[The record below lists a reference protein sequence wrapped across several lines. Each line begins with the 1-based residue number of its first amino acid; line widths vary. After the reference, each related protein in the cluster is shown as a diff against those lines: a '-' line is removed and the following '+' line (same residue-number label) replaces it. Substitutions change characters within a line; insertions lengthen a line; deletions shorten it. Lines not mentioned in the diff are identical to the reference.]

1 MFVWGRIFLREV
13 EVVANDPR
21 RFSMATSP
29 NPGNNPRLYLLGAML
44 LLWCAVICGRLVY
57 LQVFCYGNF
66 VKQAGHQQQR
76 AIPLAPKRG
85 VIYDRAGRELAMSV
99 LVDSAFAVPT
109 EVKDLPTAV
118 SLISRITG
126 DDANVVLADC
136 RAHKTF
142 CWVARK
148 ASDET
153 IGRIKSLNLQGIH
166 FQKEPKRFFP
176 ARDLAAQV
184 LGSVGMEDSGQS
196 GIEHEFDERLRGR
209 PGKMSISV
217 DARKKWFSDVETQPQ
232 PGENL
237 VLTIDK
243 NIQYIAEKELDQ
255 AIHDT
260 QAIAGTVIVEN
271 PHTGEILALANR
283 PTFNPNLRK
292 QITPAALTNRA
303 VSYVYEPGSTFK
315 LVTISAALEEKITN
329 PDEVFDCQMGSIV
342 YNGMRIRD
350 AKPHGLL
357 PVWGVL
363 AESSDVGAI
372 KIALRLGED
381 RFYKYIRAYGFGQ
394 TTGIELP
401 GETRGLTKPPS
412 RWSRVSI
419 AAISMG
425 QEIGISPLQLAGLV
439 STFANDGV
447 WVAPR
452 IVAGTTQPQA
462 MVQTVTFH
470 PAEGRRVISSFT
482 AAEMRSMMQKVVL
495 EGTGRKAILEGYSA
509 AGKTGTAQKVDPA
522 TGAYSKTKYIGS
534 FAGFAPVNN
543 PQIVV
548 AVILD
553 SAVGLHQGGQVSA
566 PVFRRISQQ
575 VLEYLHVPH
584 DLPLAPKHQLLLA
597 QAKMKDKDLEEGTPD
612 HPGEPLETAEVT
624 ADSAAAGKPS
634 VARALLPAN
643 AGAIGGPVV
652 QASMREPVANGPQ
665 PAPPS
670 PVTGEKSS
678 DTAAPVQEKLPL
690 TGTVVLD
697 VEQGGIEVPSFVGKT
712 VRSALEAAQDAGLEL
727 EPVGSGVARQQS
739 PAPGTHVHA
748 GSRVTVQFGR

>member
-1 MFVWGRIFLREV
+1 
-13 EVVANDPR
+13 
-21 RFSMATSP
+21 MAT
-29 NPGNNPRLYLLGAML
+29 NPTSGKNSRLYLLGAVL
-44 LLWCAVICGRLVY
+44 LLWCVAICGRLVF
-57 LQVFCYGNF
+57 LQIFSYGKF

-76 AIPLAPKRG
+76 AIPLAAKRG
-85 VIYDRAGRELAMSV
+85 VIYDRGGHELAMSV

-118 SLISRITG
+118 SLITRITG
-126 DDANVVLADC
+126 DDYNVVLADC

-142 CWVARK
+142 CWIARK
-148 ASDET
+148 AKDET
-153 IGRIKSLNLQGIH
+153 IERINSLKLQGIH
-166 FQKEPKRFFP
+166 FQKEPKRFYP

-196 GIEHEFDERLRGR
+196 GIEHQFDEELRGS
-209 PGKMSISV
+209 PGKMFISV
-217 DARKKWFSDVETQPQ
+217 DARRQWFADVETQPD
-232 PGENL
+232 PGDNL

-243 NIQYIAEKELDQ
+243 NIQYIAEKELEQ

-292 QITPAALTNRA
+292 QITPEALTNRA

-315 LVTISAALEEKITN
+315 LVTISAALEEKLTN
-329 PDEVFDCQMGSIV
+329 PDELFDCQMGSIV

-350 AKPHGLL
+350 SKPHGLL

-363 AESSDVGAI
+363 AESSDVGSI

-381 RFYKYIRAYGFGQ
+381 RYYKYIRAFGFGQ
-394 TTGIELP
+394 RTGIELP

-412 RWSRVSI
+412 RWSKVSI
-419 AAISMG
+419 AAISIG

-452 IVAGTTQPQA
+452 IVTGTVQPQGTP
-462 MVQTVTFH
+462 QTVAFH
-470 PAEGRRVISSFT
+470 PGESHRVISSYT
-482 AAEMRSMMQKVVL
+482 AAEMRSMMEKVVL
-495 EGTGRKAILEGYSA
+495 DAHGTGRRAILEGYTS

-522 TGAYSKTKYIGS
+522 TGVYSKTKYIGS

-553 SAVGLHQGGQVSA
+553 SAVGLHQGGQISA

-584 DLPLAPKHQLLLA
+584 DLPLAPQHQLLLA
-597 QAKMKDKDLEEGTPD
+597 RAKTKDKDLEEGTPD
-612 HPGEPLETAEVT
+612 HPGEPLETAEVN
-624 ADSAAAGKPS
+624 SAASTSAKPPS
-634 VARALLPAN
+634 VARAPLPAT
-643 AGAIGGPVV
+643 AGADGTVV
-652 QASMREPVANGPQ
+652 QAAMRELVTEGSGTKEVPSKTPESTT
-665 PAPPS
+665 APP
-670 PVTGEKSS
+670 
-678 DTAAPVQEKLPL
+678 AKLPS

-697 VEQGGIEVPSFVGKT
+697 VEQGGIEVPSFVGRT
-712 VRSALEAAQDAGLEL
+712 VRGAVEAAQDIGLEL
-727 EPVGSGVARQQS
+727 DAVGSGVARQQE
-739 PAPGTHVHA
+739 PAAGTHVPS

>member
-1 MFVWGRIFLREV
+1 
-13 EVVANDPR
+13 
-21 RFSMATSP
+21 MAKDSSTGK
-29 NPGNNPRLYLLGAML
+29 NTRLYLLGAML
-44 LLWCAVICGRLVY
+44 LFWCVAICGRLIY
-57 LQVFCYGNF
+57 LQIFCYGSF
-66 VKQAGHQQQR
+66 VKQAEHQQQR
-76 AIPLAPKRG
+76 EVPISAKRG
-85 VIYDRAGRELAMSV
+85 VIYDRAGHELAMSV

-118 SLISRITG
+118 SLITRITG
-126 DDANVVLADC
+126 GDYNVVLADS
-136 RAHKTF
+136 RAHRTS

-148 ASDET
+148 ADDET
-153 IGRIKSLNLQGIH
+153 IESMNSLKLQGIH
-166 FQKEPKRFFP
+166 FQKEPKRFYP

-196 GIEHEFDERLRGR
+196 GIEHEFDDQLRGH
-209 PGKMSISV
+209 PGKMFISV
-217 DARKKWFSDVETQPQ
+217 DARKQWFADVATQPE

-243 NIQYIAEKELDQ
+243 NIQYIAEKELEQ

-292 QITPAALTNRA
+292 QITPGALTDRA
-303 VSYVYEPGSTFK
+303 VSYIYEPGSTFK
-315 LVTISAALEEKITN
+315 LVTISAALEEKLTN
-329 PDEVFDCQMGSIV
+329 PDEIFDCQMGSIV

-350 AKPHGLL
+350 SKPHGIL

-363 AESSDVGAI
+363 AESSDVGSI

-394 TTGIELP
+394 QTGIELP

-412 RWSRVSI
+412 RWSKVSI
-419 AAISMG
+419 AAISIG

-452 IVAGTTQPQA
+452 IVAGKVEPQGTP
-462 MVQTVTFH
+462 QTVAFH
-470 PAEGRRVISSFT
+470 PGESHRVISSFT

-495 EGTGRKAILEGYSA
+495 EGTGRKAILEGYTS

-522 TGAYSKTKYIGS
+522 TGVYSKTKYIGS
-534 FAGFAPVNN
+534 FAGFAPLNN

-566 PVFRRISQQ
+566 PVFHRVTQQ

-584 DLPLAPKHQLLLA
+584 DMPLAPQHQLLLA
-597 QAKMKDKDLEEGTPD
+597 QAKTKDSDLDEGTPD
-612 HPGEPLETAEVT
+612 HPGEPLETAEVNG
-624 ADSAAAGKPS
+624 DSA
-634 VARALLPAN
+634 
-643 AGAIGGPVV
+643 
-652 QASMREPVANGPQ
+652 
-665 PAPPS
+665 
-670 PVTGEKSS
+670 
-678 DTAAPVQEKLPL
+678 
-690 TGTVVLD
+690 
-697 VEQGGIEVPSFVGKT
+697 
-712 VRSALEAAQDAGLEL
+712 
-727 EPVGSGVARQQS
+727 QS
-739 PAPGTHVHA
+739 
-748 GSRVTVQFGR
+748 

>member
-1 MFVWGRIFLREV
+1 
-13 EVVANDPR
+13 
-21 RFSMATSP
+21 MASETTLAKNS
-29 NPGNNPRLYLLGAML
+29 RLYLLGAIML
-44 LLWCAVICGRLVY
+44 LWFVAICGRLVF
-57 LQVFCYGNF
+57 LQIFSYGKF
-66 VKQAGHQQQR
+66 VKMAGHQQQR
-76 AIPLAPKRG
+76 AIPLTAKRG
-85 VIYDRAGRELAMSV
+85 VIYDRGGRELAMSV
-99 LVDSAFAVPT
+99 MVDSAFAVPT

-118 SLISRITG
+118 SLITRITG
-126 DDANVVLADC
+126 DDYNVVLADC

-148 ASDET
+148 ANDET
-153 IGRIKSLNLQGIH
+153 IERINSLKLQGIH
-166 FQKEPKRFFP
+166 FQKEPKRFYP

-196 GIEHEFDERLRGR
+196 GIEHEFEDQLRGH
-209 PGKMSISV
+209 PGKMFISV
-217 DARKKWFSDVETQPQ
+217 DARKQWFSDVETQPD
-232 PGENL
+232 PGDNV

-243 NIQYIAEKELDQ
+243 NIQYIAEKELEQ

-292 QITPAALTNRA
+292 QITPAALTDRA
-303 VSYVYEPGSTFK
+303 VSYIYEPGSTFK

-329 PDEVFDCQMGSIV
+329 PNEVFDCQMGSIV

-350 AKPHGLL
+350 SKPHGLL
-357 PVWGVL
+357 PVWGIL

-381 RFYKYIRAYGFGQ
+381 RFYKYIRSYGFGQ
-394 TTGIELP
+394 QTGIELP

-425 QEIGISPLQLAGLV
+425 QEIGISPIQLAGLI

-452 IVAGTTQPQA
+452 IVAGTAQPTGA
-462 MVQTVTFH
+462 PQTVAFH
-470 PAEGRRVISSFT
+470 PGASHRVISPYT
-482 AAEMRSMMQKVVL
+482 AAEMRAMMQKVVL
-495 EGTGRKAILEGYSA
+495 EGTGRKAILEGYSS

-566 PVFRRISQQ
+566 PVFHRIAQQ

-584 DLPLAPKHQLLLA
+584 DLPLAPQHQLLLA
-597 QAKMKDKDLEEGTPD
+597 QSNVKEKDLDDGTPD
-612 HPGEPLETAEVT
+612 HPGEPLETAEVDN
-624 ADSAAAGKPS
+624 DST
-634 VARALLPAN
+634 LPAKSSASQQTLAEHAPN
-643 AGAIGGPVV
+643 VV
-652 QASMREPVANGPQ
+652 QAAMREPVASSVAITIDQAKPNQADTQAVPRT
-665 PAPPS
+665 PAS
-670 PVTGEKSS
+670 
-678 DTAAPVQEKLPL
+678 
-690 TGTVVLD
+690 GTVILD
-697 VEQGGIEVPSFVGKT
+697 VSQGGIEVPSFVGKT
-712 VRSALEAAQDAGLEL
+712 VRGAIEAAQDAGLEIDA
-727 EPVGSGVARQQS
+727 VGSGVARQQS
-739 PAPGTHVHA
+739 PAAGAHVPA
-748 GSRVTVQFGR
+748 GARVTVQFGR

>member
-1 MFVWGRIFLREV
+1 
-13 EVVANDPR
+13 
-21 RFSMATSP
+21 MAAGP
-29 NPGNNPRLYLLGAML
+29 NSGKNSRLYLLSAIL
-44 LLWCAVICGRLVY
+44 VFWCVAICGRLVF
-57 LQVFCYGNF
+57 LQIFSYGRF

-76 AIPLAPKRG
+76 AIPLAAKRG
-85 VIYDRAGRELAMSV
+85 VIYDRSGHELAMSV

-109 EVKDLPTAV
+109 EVRDLPTAV
-118 SLISRITG
+118 SLITRITG
-126 DDANVVLADC
+126 DDYNVVLADC

-148 ASDET
+148 ANDET
-153 IGRIKSLNLQGIH
+153 IQRINSLKLQGIH
-166 FQKEPKRFFP
+166 FQKEPKRFYP

-196 GIEHEFDERLRGR
+196 GIEHEFDDELRGR
-209 PGKMSISV
+209 PGKMFISV
-217 DARKKWFSDVETQPQ
+217 DARRQWFADVETQPD
-232 PGENL
+232 PGDNL

-243 NIQYIAEKELDQ
+243 NIQYIAERELDQ

-329 PDEVFDCQMGSIV
+329 PNEIFDCQMGAIV

-350 AKPHGLL
+350 SKPHGLL

-394 TTGIELP
+394 QTGIELP

-412 RWSRVSI
+412 RWSKVSI

-425 QEIGISPLQLAGLV
+425 QEIGISPLQLAGLI

-452 IVAGTTQPQA
+452 IVTGSVQPRGTP
-462 MVQTVTFH
+462 QTVAFH
-470 PAEGRRVISSFT
+470 SGPSHRVISSYT
-482 AAEMRSMMQKVVL
+482 AAEMRAMMQKVVL
-495 EGTGRKAILEGYSA
+495 EGTGRKAILEGYSS

-522 TGAYSKTKYIGS
+522 TGVYSKTKYIGS

-584 DLPLAPKHQLLLA
+584 DLPLAPQHQLLL
-597 QAKMKDKDLEEGTPD
+597 AKMKDKDLEEGTPD
-612 HPGEPLETAEVT
+612 HPGETLETAEVNGDSS
-624 ADSAAAGKPS
+624 DSAKPT
-634 VARALLPAN
+634 VARAPLRQAQGRLSPAN
-643 AGAIGGPVV
+643 AGASGNVV
-652 QASMREPVANGPQ
+652 QAAVRESVSPMSAGSSIQDV
-665 PAPPS
+665 PS
-670 PVTGEKSS
+670 KTSEVGST
-678 DTAAPVQEKLPL
+678 TAAKLPS

-712 VRSALEAAQDAGLEL
+712 VRGAVETAQDTGLEL
-727 EPVGSGVARQQS
+727 DAIGSGVARQQT
-739 PAPGTHVHA
+739 PAPGTHVPA
-748 GSRVTVQFGR
+748 GARVTVQFGR

>member
-1 MFVWGRIFLREV
+1 
-13 EVVANDPR
+13 
-21 RFSMATSP
+21 MATNST
-29 NPGNNPRLYLLGAML
+29 PGKNSRLYLLGAVL
-44 LLWCAVICGRLVY
+44 FLWCFAICGRLVY
-57 LQVFCYGNF
+57 LQIFSYGKF

-76 AIPLAPKRG
+76 AIPLAAKRG
-85 VIYDRAGRELAMSV
+85 VIYDRAGHELAMSV

-118 SLISRITG
+118 NLITRITG
-126 DDANVVLADC
+126 DDYNVVLADC
-136 RAHKTF
+136 RAHRTF

-153 IGRIKSLNLQGIH
+153 IERINSLKLQGIH
-166 FQKEPKRFFP
+166 FQKEPKRFYP

-196 GIEHEFDERLRGR
+196 GIEHEFDDQLRGH
-209 PGKMSISV
+209 PGKMFISV
-217 DARKKWFSDVETQPQ
+217 DARKQWFADVETQPD
-232 PGENL
+232 PGDNL

-243 NIQYIAEKELDQ
+243 NIQYVAEKELDQ

-292 QITPAALTNRA
+292 QITPSALTNRA
-303 VSYVYEPGSTFK
+303 VSYIYEPGSTFK
-315 LVTISAALEEKITN
+315 LVTIAAALEEKLTN

-363 AESSDVGAI
+363 SKSSDVGSI

-381 RFYKYIRAYGFGQ
+381 RYYKYIRAFGFGQ
-394 TTGIELP
+394 QTGVELP
-401 GETRGLTKPPS
+401 GETRGMTKPPS
-412 RWSRVSI
+412 RWSKVSI
-419 AAISMG
+419 AAISIG
-425 QEIGISPLQLAGLV
+425 QEIGISPIQLSGLI

-447 WVAPR
+447 YVAPR
-452 IVAGTTQPQA
+452 IVSGTVPPQGA
-462 MVQTVTFH
+462 VQNVVFH
-470 PAEGRRVISSFT
+470 PADGRRVISPYT

-495 EGTGRKAILEGYSA
+495 DPGGTTGGRAILEGYTS
-509 AGKTGTAQKVDPA
+509 AGKTGTGQKVDPA
-522 TGAYSKTKYIGS
+522 TGAYSKTKYVGS

-548 AVILD
+548 VVILD
-553 SAVGLHQGGQVSA
+553 SAVGPHQGGQVAA

-575 VLEYLHVPH
+575 VLEYLRVPH

-597 QAKMKDKDLEEGTPD
+597 QSKINDKDLSDDTPD
-612 HPGEPLETAEVT
+612 HPGEPLETAEVNS
-624 ADSAAAGKPS
+624 DSSGPAKVPNVARASAPAAAG
-634 VARALLPAN
+634 RAGN
-643 AGAIGGPVV
+643 VV
-652 QASMREPVANGPQ
+652 QAAMREPLSSGSSSPEVPSKTADASSASPANL
-665 PAPPS
+665 PS
-670 PVTGEKSS
+670 S
-678 DTAAPVQEKLPL
+678 
-690 TGTVVLD
+690 GTVVLD

-712 VRSALEAAQDAGLEL
+712 VRGAVEAAQDAGLQL
-727 EPVGSGVARQQS
+727 DAVGSGVARQQS
-739 PAPGTHVHA
+739 PAAGTHVAA
-748 GSRVTVQFGR
+748 GARVTVQFGR

>member
-1 MFVWGRIFLREV
+1 MRGIL
-13 EVVANDPR
+13 
-21 RFSMATSP
+21 MASDRASDRASNRTSGK
-29 NPGNNPRLYLLGAML
+29 NSRLYLLGAFL
-44 LLWCAVICGRLVY
+44 FLWCFAICGRLVV
-57 LQVFCYGNF
+57 LQIFDYGKF

-76 AIPLAPKRG
+76 AIPLAAKRG
-85 VIYDRAGRELAMSV
+85 VIYDRAGHELAMSV

-118 SLISRITG
+118 NLITRITG
-126 DDANVVLADC
+126 DDYNVVLADC

-148 ASDET
+148 ANDDT
-153 IGRIKSLNLQGIH
+153 IERINSLQLQGIH
-166 FQKEPKRFFP
+166 FQKEPKRFYP

-196 GIEHEFDERLRGR
+196 GIEHEFDDELRGS
-209 PGKMSISV
+209 PGKMFISV
-217 DARKKWFSDVETQPQ
+217 DAKRRWFSDVETQPD

-243 NIQYIAEKELDQ
+243 NIQYIAEKELEQ

-283 PTFNPNLRK
+283 PTFNPNSRK
-292 QITPAALTNRA
+292 EITPGALTNRA

-315 LVTISAALEEKITN
+315 LVTISAALEEKLTN
-329 PDEVFDCQMGSIV
+329 PNELFDCQMGSIV

-350 AKPHGLL
+350 SKPHGIL

-381 RFYKYIRAYGFGQ
+381 RFYKYIRAYNFGQ
-394 TTGIELP
+394 QTGIELP
-401 GETRGLTKPPS
+401 GETRGLTKPVS
-412 RWSRVSI
+412 RWSKVSI

-425 QEIGISPLQLAGLV
+425 QEIGISPIQLAGLI

-452 IVAGTTQPQA
+452 IVTGSVQA
-462 MVQTVTFH
+462 QATPQTVAFH
-470 PAEGRRVISSFT
+470 PGASHRVISSYT
-482 AAEMRSMMQKVVL
+482 AAEMRAMMQKVVL
-495 EGTGRKAILEGYSA
+495 EGTGRKAILEGYSS

-566 PVFRRISQQ
+566 PVFKRISQQ

-584 DLPLAPKHQLLLA
+584 DLPLSPQHQLLM
-597 QAKMKDKDLEEGTPD
+597 AKMKEKDLEEGTPD
-612 HPGEPLETAEVT
+612 HPGEPLETAEVNG
-624 ADSAAAGKPS
+624 SASEPAKAPS
-634 VARALLPAN
+634 VERAPPPTIT
-643 AGAIGGPVV
+643 GSDGKVV
-652 QASMREPVANGPQ
+652 QAAMHETVSGSAG
-665 PAPPS
+665 
-670 PVTGEKSS
+670 SS
-678 DTAAPVQEKLPL
+678 VQETPAGAAGANSTAPIKLPSS
-690 TGTVVLD
+690 GTVVLD

-712 VRSALEAAQDAGLEL
+712 VRGAVEAAQDIGLQL
-727 EPVGSGVARQQS
+727 DAVGSGVARQQS
-739 PAPGTHVHA
+739 PVAGTHVAA
-748 GSRVTVQFGR
+748 GARVTVQFGK

>member
-1 MFVWGRIFLREV
+1 ML
-13 EVVANDPR
+13 
-21 RFSMATSP
+21 MASDRASERTPSK
-29 NPGNNPRLYLLGAML
+29 NSRLYLLGAVL
-44 LLWCAVICGRLVY
+44 LLWCVAICGRLVY
-57 LQVFCYGNF
+57 LQIFSYGRF

-76 AIPLAPKRG
+76 AIPLAAKRG
-85 VIYDRAGRELAMSV
+85 VIYDRAGHELAMSV

-109 EVKDLPTAV
+109 EVKDLPTTI
-118 SLISRITG
+118 SLITRITG
-126 DDANVVLADC
+126 DDYNVVLADC
-136 RAHKTF
+136 RHHPTF

-148 ASDET
+148 ANDET
-153 IGRIKSLNLQGIH
+153 IERINSLQLQGIH
-166 FQKEPKRFFP
+166 FQKEPKRFYP

-196 GIEHEFDERLRGR
+196 GIEHEFDDELRGH
-209 PGKMSISV
+209 PGKMFISV
-217 DARKKWFSDVETQPQ
+217 DARRQWFADVETQPD
-232 PGENL
+232 PGDNL

-255 AIHDT
+255 ALHDT

-292 QITPAALTNRA
+292 QITPGALTNRA

-315 LVTISAALEEKITN
+315 LVTISAALEEKLTN

-350 AKPHGLL
+350 SKPHGLL

-363 AESSDVGAI
+363 AESSDVGSI

-381 RFYKYIRAYGFGQ
+381 RFYKYIRAFGFGQ
-394 TTGIELP
+394 PTGIELP
-401 GETRGLTKPPS
+401 GETRGMTKPVS
-412 RWSRVSI
+412 RWSKVSI

-425 QEIGISPLQLAGLV
+425 QEIGISPIQLTSLI

-452 IVAGTTQPQA
+452 IVAGTATPQTPL
-462 MVQTVTFH
+462 QTIAFH
-470 PAEGRRVISSFT
+470 PVEGRRVISSFT
-482 AAEMRSMMQKVVL
+482 AAEMRSMMKKVVL
-495 EGTGRKAILEGYSA
+495 EGTGRDARIEGYTS

-534 FAGFAPVNN
+534 FAGFAPLNN

-566 PVFRRISQQ
+566 PVFRRVAQQ
-575 VLEYLHVPH
+575 VLEYLHTPH
-584 DLPLAPKHQLLLA
+584 DLPLAPNHQLLLA
-597 QAKMKDKDLEEGTPD
+597 SRAKDKDLEEGTPD
-612 HPGEPLETAEVT
+612 HPGEPLETAEVD
-624 ADSAAAGKPS
+624 ADSS
-634 VARALLPAN
+634 VARAPLRQAQ
-643 AGAIGGPVV
+643 GGLSPTTASSDGKVV
-652 QASMREPVANGPQ
+652 QA
-665 PAPPS
+665 
-670 PVTGEKSS
+670 
-678 DTAAPVQEKLPL
+678 
-690 TGTVVLD
+690 
-697 VEQGGIEVPSFVGKT
+697 
-712 VRSALEAAQDAGLEL
+712 
-727 EPVGSGVARQQS
+727 
-739 PAPGTHVHA
+739 
-748 GSRVTVQFGR
+748 

>member
-1 MFVWGRIFLREV
+1 
-13 EVVANDPR
+13 
-21 RFSMATSP
+21 MATANSH
-29 NPGNNPRLYLLGAML
+29 PGKNSRLYLLSAVL
-44 LLWCAVICGRLVY
+44 VLWCVAICGRLVF
-57 LQVFCYGNF
+57 LQIFSYGKF

-76 AIPLAPKRG
+76 AIPLAAKRG
-85 VIYDRAGRELAMSV
+85 VIYDRAGHELAMSV

-118 SLISRITG
+118 SLITRITG
-126 DDANVVLADC
+126 DDYNVVLADC
-136 RAHKTF
+136 RAHRTF

-148 ASDET
+148 ANDET
-153 IGRIKSLNLQGIH
+153 IQRINSLKLQGIH
-166 FQKEPKRFFP
+166 FQKEPKRFYP

-196 GIEHEFDERLRGR
+196 GIEHEFDDQLRGR
-209 PGKMSISV
+209 PGKMFISV
-217 DARKKWFSDVETQPQ
+217 DARRQWFADVETQPD
-232 PGENL
+232 PGDNL

-292 QITPAALTNRA
+292 QITPGALTNRA

-315 LVTISAALEEKITN
+315 LVTISAALEEKVTN

-350 AKPHGLL
+350 SKAHGLL

-394 TTGIELP
+394 QTGIELP

-412 RWSRVSI
+412 RWSKVSI

-425 QEIGISPLQLAGLV
+425 QEIGISPIQLAGLI

-452 IVAGTTQPQA
+452 IVTGTVQPRGTP
-462 MVQTVTFH
+462 QTVAFH
-470 PAEGRRVISSFT
+470 PGASHRVISSYT

-495 EGTGRKAILEGYSA
+495 EGTGRKAILEGYTS

-522 TGAYSKTKYIGS
+522 TGVYSKTKYIGS

-584 DLPLAPKHQLLLA
+584 DLPLAPQHQLLL
-597 QAKMKDKDLEEGTPD
+597 AKMKDKDLEEGTPD
-612 HPGEPLETAEVT
+612 HPGEPLETAEVNS
-624 ADSAAAGKPS
+624 DSSDAAQPPS
-634 VARALLPAN
+634 VARAPSSAN
-643 AGAIGGPVV
+643 AGSSGNVV
-652 QASMREPVANGPQ
+652 QAAIHEPVSPTSTGSLIHED
-665 PAPPS
+665 PAKPPDVGS
-670 PVTGEKSS
+670 
-678 DTAAPVQEKLPL
+678 AAQTKLPS

-712 VRSALEAAQDAGLEL
+712 VRGAVESAQDIGLEL
-727 EPVGSGVARQQS
+727 QAVGSGVARQQT
-739 PAPGTHVHA
+739 PVAGTHVAA
-748 GSRVTVQFGR
+748 GARVTVQFGR

>member
-1 MFVWGRIFLREV
+1 MASDRALDRISGK
-13 EVVANDPR
+13 N
-21 RFSMATSP
+21 S
-29 NPGNNPRLYLLGAML
+29 RLYLLGAFL
-44 LLWCAVICGRLVY
+44 FLWCFAICGRLVV
-57 LQVFCYGNF
+57 LQIFDYGRF

-76 AIPLAPKRG
+76 AIPLAAKRG
-85 VIYDRAGRELAMSV
+85 AIYDRAGHELAMSV

-118 SLISRITG
+118 NLITRITG
-126 DDANVVLADC
+126 DDYNVVLADC

-148 ASDET
+148 ANDET
-153 IGRIKSLNLQGIH
+153 IERINSLKLQGIH
-166 FQKEPKRFFP
+166 FQKEPKRFYP

-196 GIEHEFDERLRGR
+196 GIEHEFDDELSGH
-209 PGKMSISV
+209 PGKMFISV
-217 DARKKWFSDVETQPQ
+217 DARRQWFADVETQPD
-232 PGENL
+232 PGDNL

-243 NIQYIAEKELDQ
+243 NIQYIAEKELEQ

-315 LVTISAALEEKITN
+315 LVTISAALEEKVTN
-329 PDEVFDCQMGSIV
+329 PNELFDCQMGSIV

-350 AKPHGLL
+350 SKPHGIL

-394 TTGIELP
+394 QTGIELP
-401 GETRGLTKPPS
+401 GETRGLTKPVS
-412 RWSRVSI
+412 RWSKVSI

-425 QEIGISPLQLAGLV
+425 QEIGISPLQLTGLI

-452 IVAGTTQPQA
+452 IVTGTVQPQGTPQ
-462 MVQTVTFH
+462 MVAFH
-470 PAEGRRVISSFT
+470 PGASHRVISSYT

-495 EGTGRKAILEGYSA
+495 EGTGRKAILEGYSS

-566 PVFRRISQQ
+566 PVFKRISQQ

-584 DLPLAPKHQLLLA
+584 DLPLSPQHQLLM
-597 QAKMKDKDLEEGTPD
+597 AKMKDKDLEEGTPD
-612 HPGEPLETAEVT
+612 HPGEPLETAEVNG
-624 ADSAAAGKPS
+624 SASEPAKAPNVAPAPMPAASGS
-634 VARALLPAN
+634 DGN
-643 AGAIGGPVV
+643 VV
-652 QASMREPVANGPQ
+652 QAAMRESVSSGSGVQEFPVKAPDANS
-665 PAPPS
+665 APPS
-670 PVTGEKSS
+670 
-678 DTAAPVQEKLPL
+678 KLPV

-712 VRSALEAAQDAGLEL
+712 VRGAVEAAQDLGLQL
-727 EPVGSGVARQQS
+727 DAVGSGVARQQS
-739 PAPGTHVHA
+739 PVAGTHVAA
-748 GSRVTVQFGR
+748 GARVTVQFGR